1 MFKYQGLYPYSQ
13 TMETFYFGN
22 LLGYTL
28 FIQVK
33 LVQGGTKCGIR
44 VEWCVWLWLLSI
56 FLALN
61 GWAQAAPAQPQTR
74 SWYNSYQVFA
84 FNDLGMHC
92 YDNDFSVF
100 SLLPL
105 FNVVHAQVIYK
116 GTKPQL
122 LTDSTFK
129 VTYAATYD
137 LNGSINTTSIG
148 KTNFW
153 DYRHQAL
160 RMTPAPGRGFWG
172 IKCPATASGPKP
184 WPSIPVTNGSAPP
197 AFPDQHR

>member
-1 MFKYQGLYPYSQ
+1 MRHQAR
-13 TMETFYFGN
+13 M
-22 LLGYTL
+22 
-28 FIQVK
+28 
-33 LVQGGTKCGIR
+33 
-44 VEWCVWLWLLSI
+44 VWLTMAFSI
-56 FLALN
+56 FLVLH
-61 GWAQAAPAQPQTR
+61 GWAQAAAAPAQTD
-74 SWYNSYQVFA
+74 SGDENYKVFA

-105 FNVVHAQVIYK
+105 FNVVHSQVIYK

-137 LNGSINTTSIG
+137 PNGSINTTSIG

-153 DYRHQAL
+153 TLSHQAL
-160 RMTPAPGRGFWG
+160 RSDSAPGHGD
-172 IKCPATASGPKP
+172 SG
-184 WPSIPVTNGSAPP
+184 V
-197 AFPDQHR
+197 

>member
-1 MFKYQGLYPYSQ
+1 
-13 TMETFYFGN
+13 
-22 LLGYTL
+22 
-28 FIQVK
+28 
-33 LVQGGTKCGIR
+33 
-44 VEWCVWLWLLSI
+44 
-56 FLALN
+56 
-61 GWAQAAPAQPQTR
+61 
-74 SWYNSYQVFA
+74 
-84 FNDLGMHC
+84 MHC

-129 VTYAATYD
+129 VTYAGTYD

-153 DYRHQAL
+153 SYLTKLFGVTQPPDTGILGYRMPSDSFGPQSL
-160 RMTPAPGRGFWG
+160 TPYDPTYNWFSATG
-172 IKCPATASGPKP
+172 IPLTNKDDLGQGQLLSHDENSG
-184 WPSIPVTNGSAPP
+184 
-197 AFPDQHR
+197 HR

>member
-1 MFKYQGLYPYSQ
+1 MAF
-13 TMETFYFGN
+13 
-22 LLGYTL
+22 
-28 FIQVK
+28 
-33 LVQGGTKCGIR
+33 
-44 VEWCVWLWLLSI
+44 SI
-56 FLALN
+56 FLAIN
-61 GWAQAAPAQPQTR
+61 GWTKAAPAQPQAG
-74 SWYNSYQVFA
+74 SWYNSYKVFA

-129 VTYAATYD
+129 VTYAGTYD

-153 DYRHQAL
+153 SYLTKLYRGDS
-160 RMTPAPGRGFWG
+160 APGYGDFG
-172 IKCPATASGPKP
+172 
-184 WPSIPVTNGSAPP
+184 V
-197 AFPDQHR
+197 

>member
-1 MFKYQGLYPYSQ
+1 MRHQGR
-13 TMETFYFGN
+13 MAW
-22 LLGYTL
+22 
-28 FIQVK
+28 VAMA
-33 LVQGGTKCGIR
+33 
-44 VEWCVWLWLLSI
+44 LSI
-56 FLALN
+56 FLVLT
-61 GWAQAAPAQPQTR
+61 GWAQAAPAPPQEG
-74 SWYNSYQVFA
+74 SLYNSYQVFA

-105 FNVVHAQVIYK
+105 FNVVHAQVILK

-122 LTDSTFK
+122 VTDSTFN

-153 DYRHQAL
+153 TYIAKL
-160 RMTPAPGRGFWG
+160 FGVSSAPGHGDFG
-172 IKCPATASGPKP
+172 
-184 WPSIPVTNGSAPP
+184 V
-197 AFPDQHR
+197 